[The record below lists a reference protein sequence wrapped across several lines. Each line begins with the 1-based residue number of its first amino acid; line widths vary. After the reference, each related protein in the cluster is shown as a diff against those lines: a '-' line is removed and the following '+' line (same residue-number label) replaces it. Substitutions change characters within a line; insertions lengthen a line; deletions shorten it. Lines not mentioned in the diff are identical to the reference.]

1 MGEVLLGDFT
11 EVEVDFAAVEEGDP
25 VGAEVRGEVTAKLHA
40 LFPIYSFRKWAPTG
54 RRDER

>member
-1 MGEVLLGDFT
+1 VGEVLLGDFT

-25 VGAEVRGEVTAKLHA
+25 VGAEAQEVTAELHA

>member
-1 MGEVLLGDFT
+1 MGDFM
-11 EVEVDFAAVEEGDP
+11 EVEVGFVAVEEGDP
-25 VGAEVRGEVTAKLHA
+25 VGAEVREVTAKLHA

>member
-1 MGEVLLGDFT
+1 VGEVLLEDFM

-25 VGAEVRGEVTAKLHA
+25 VEAEVREVTAKLRA
-40 LFPIYSFRKWAPTG
+40 LFPIYSFRKWGSTG